1 MCSRPIYGENC
12 QTRAENDCKT
22 LLKMYVVFTVKN
34 CQTVIF
40 YRWRRRGW
48 NRPIAYY
55 ALDNWEMDCWGQ
67 SATPILN
74 SQYLSHNVLLIC
86 CVGRT
91 WAWTRDLLLRR
102 PELYRLSYTR
112 APVKCF
118 IYNPKQLSV
127 GCRSCPTIGSL
138 FFYQC
143 NIAVIIL
150 IGWNPSPD
158 RFQCAFYQ
166 RTLYC
171 CDVCYRQCKCKTRKW
186 PYDTF

>member
-86 CVGRT
+86 WVGRT

-112 APVKCF
+112 APVKHF

-127 GCRSCPTIGSL
+127 GCRSRPTIGSL